1 MAKIAPDIKE
11 LLQKHNLKKEDVWD
25 CHGTWVLYHKSIE
38 RIQLKEKII
47 IVDLTVEYIDL
58 ALSSCVVKCT
68 AVKDG
73 IKVITFGECTPKN
86 NRNSY
91 PVAMAEKRAIDRAV
105 LKLTGMHGDF
115 YSEDEMNIKEEES
128 KKDSPTKTNAKSNYG
143 DAAGADGLPQAIKER
158 MSNGR

>member
-1 MAKIAPDIKE
+1 MPKVTADIKD
-11 LLQKHNLKKEDVWD
+11 LLKKHNLKKEDVWD

-38 RIQLKEKII
+38 RIQLNEKIV

-115 YSEDEMNIKEEES
+115 YSEDEMNI
-128 KKDSPTKTNAKSNYG
+128 PQTKTNAKSNYG

-158 MSNGR
+158 MSNGN

>member
-1 MAKIAPDIKE
+1 MPKVTADIKD
-11 LLQKHNLKKEDVWD
+11 LLKKHNLKKEDVWD

-38 RIQLKEKII
+38 RIQLNEKIV

-115 YSEDEMNIKEEES
+115 YSEDEMNI
-128 KKDSPTKTNAKSNYG
+128 PQTKTNAKSNNG
-143 DAAGADGLPQAIKER
+143 DNAGASGLPPAIQER
-158 MSNGR
+158 MSNGN

>member
-38 RIQLKEKII
+38 RIQLKEKIV

-58 ALSSCVVKCT
+58 ALYSVVVKCT
-68 AVKDG
+68 AVQEG

-115 YSEDEMNIKEEES
+115 YSEDEMNI
-128 KKDSPTKTNAKSNYG
+128 PQTKTNAKSNIG
-143 DAAGADGLPQAIKER
+143 ERAGADGLPQAIQER
-158 MSNGR
+158 MSHGN